1 MSPTSRTLARLKK
14 LGYDADVVERWIPRA
29 RVRKDV
35 AGCIDVLA
43 YHPELGIVGIQATTA
58 TNHAHRR
65 VKAMQEPRLR
75 RWLQARG
82 QFQIWS
88 WSKHGRFWTCR
99 TESIQLGDLA

>member
-1 MSPTSRTLARLKK
+1 MSPTGRTLARLKK

-43 YHPELGIVGIQATTA
+43 YQAVWGIVGIQATTA

-65 VKAMQEPRLR
+65 VKALQEPRLR
-75 RWLQARG
+75 RWLQAGG

-88 WSKHGRFWTCR
+88 WAKHGRLWQCR
-99 TESIQLGDLA
+99 TEVISLRDLP